1 MSVLGQP
8 TSRLLLS
15 LLADV
20 LLRSL
25 GVRFVLLALDSG
37 LGPASHHLPPCALAP
52 QINELSQV
60 PPPVML
66 LPDDFKAS
74 SKIKVNNHLFHRSV
88 VFPFLGEI
96 RKGMAGGQQD
106 GSAGKVT
113 AAKPW
118 EKSSASGT
126 HLVGGEK

>member
-8 TSRLLLS
+8 MSRLLGMRS
-15 LLADV
+15 ELLT
-20 LLRSL
+20 
-25 GVRFVLLALDSG
+25 LDSG
-37 LGPASHHLPPCALAP
+37 LGPASHRLPPCALAP

-88 VFPFLGEI
+88 VFTLLGEI
-96 RKGMAGGQQD
+96 
-106 GSAGKVT
+106 
-113 AAKPW
+113 
-118 EKSSASGT
+118 
-126 HLVGGEK
+126 